1 MPTVTFRC
9 PSCGTS
15 FSLPSERL
23 PASGARGRCQRCG
36 AALVVFPDGNLARA
50 EEDTDSG
57 PKSSAPPTQAA
68 GAEAQPTAEPIWE
81 VKKPDPNQDFDRG
94 PFTIGQIREKILD
107 GQLME
112 NDLARVHDG
121 EWAPVCSYPALGAH
135 FSEALQLHRQQ
146 HGDEGHC
153 AIHRETRPR
162 WECEKCQNYLCQEC
176 VRNEPLIEGGAPHYL
191 CRSCGG
197 ETRTIGKRKGGLKG
211 LVGGIWGR

>member
-1 MPTVTFRC
+1 M
-9 PSCGTS
+9 
-15 FSLPSERL
+15 
-23 PASGARGRCQRCG
+23 
-36 AALVVFPDGNLARA
+36 LVVFPDGKLTRA
-50 EEDTDSG
+50 QEDSG
-57 PKSSAPPTQAA
+57 SGRKPSTPPTQAS
-68 GAEAQPTAEPIWE
+68 GAEAKPAAEPIWE
-81 VKKPDPNQDFDRG
+81 VKKTDPNQDFDRG
-94 PFTIGQIREKILD
+94 PFTIDQIREKILE

-153 AIHRETRPR
+153 AVHRETRPR

-197 ETRTIGKRKGGLKG
+197 ETRTIGKRKSGIKG